1 MAEYKNWFTLD
12 GRLPLRNGVTEAK
25 VKAMSDL
32 VEKTVRG
39 NGMAA
44 ATLRETMTTSDAPY
58 SFVQVV
64 NLNTFQDFDEAPR
77 VWNQI
82 ATTRSVSNF
91 ENITFYTLNQQ
102 WEDGVLGD
110 GEPRHISP
118 IVPETVPYPY
128 ANLAGESF
136 EGNKLVKRGF
146 KVGFSWEMFINDT
159 VGYIRDLPSQIR
171 QVALDTEEYEVFNAL
186 VGGVGASQQLQA
198 GTNVDGTT
206 YLANDLPTR
215 EAIMGAIEQL
225 GQREINGRKIVV
237 RNGFNLIVAPGQKG
251 AVEWQIN
258 NRILVGETVGTGP
271 EYQFA
276 TGGANPLSGITVI
289 ESEYVALGSW
299 YLVPKIGQ
307 RRPVLELARL
317 VGHEAPDLR
326 INSPLNGVGLDGSR
340 VGEFAGGF
348 DNDTIDLR
356 VRQVLKGLNW
366 SADMIIWSNGSKS

>member
-39 NGMAA
+39 DNMAA

-64 NLNTFQDFDEAPR
+64 NLNTFQDYDEAPR

-82 ATTRSVSNF
+82 ATTRTVSNF

-102 WEDGVLGD
+102 WDDGVLGS

-159 VGYIRDLPSQIR
+159 VGYIRSLPEAIR
-171 QVALDTEEYEVFNAL
+171 GVALDTEEYEVFNAL
-186 VGGVGASQQLQA
+186 IGGAGAAQKIQA
-198 GTNVDGTT
+198 ATNPDGTT
-206 YLANDLPTR
+206 VVADNPLTR
-215 EAIMGAIEQL
+215 AALIAAIAQL
-225 GQREINGRKIVV
+225 GQREINGRKVV
-237 RNGFNLIVAPGQKG
+237 VNGGYNLIVAPGQK
-251 AVEWQIN
+251 ANAEFQIN
-258 NRILVGETVGTGP
+258 NTLLGSVTTGTDPRLEFSTNG
-271 EYQFA
+271 Y
-276 TGGANPLSGITVI
+276 NPLTSITVI
-289 ESEYVALGSW
+289 ESEYVSGPAW
-299 YLVPKIGQ
+299 YLLPKPGQ

-317 VGHEAPDLR
+317 VGHEAPELR
-326 INSPLNGVGLDGSR
+326 INSPLNGVGLNGSR

-366 SADMIIWSNGSKS
+366 SKDLVIWSDGTP